1 MTLSTTHI
9 ITSILAVLITMA
21 PGIYAARKIK
31 NADDYA
37 VGGRSSGIGMVAAA
51 ILGTLIGGGST
62 IGTAQMAYKIGF
74 SAWWFTLG
82 GGIALIILGLFYAR
96 SLRSS
101 GLTTTEITI
110 LTGMRSYPQK
120 RRSNCDLYS

>member
-1 MTLSTTHI
+1 MSLSTTHI

-62 IGTAQMAYKIGF
+62 MGTAQMAYKIGF
-74 SAWWFTLG
+74 SAWNF
-82 GGIALIILGLFYAR
+82 
-96 SLRSS
+96 S
-101 GLTTTEITI
+101 GLTLRAAE
-110 LTGMRSYPQK
+110 RSAISEAKSRVP
-120 RRSNCDLYS
+120 